1 MIMNWKNVKEKEKI
15 MNKTLE
21 KKIENL
27 ELKKSKE
34 LENRKKIDEKINRLD
49 QQLKVLYDFKKK
61 QERIYQMQQ
70 ELDNQIQEN

>member
-1 MIMNWKNVKEKEKI
+1 

-34 LENRKKIDEKINRLD
+34 LENRQKIDEKISGLD

-61 QERIYQMQQ
+61 QEKIYQMQQ

>member
-1 MIMNWKNVKEKEKI
+1 

-27 ELKKSKE
+27 ESKKSKE
-34 LENRKKIDEKINRLD
+34 LENRQKIDEKINGLD

>member
-1 MIMNWKNVKEKEKI
+1 

-27 ELKKSKE
+27 EIKKSKE
-34 LENRKKIDEKINRLD
+34 LENRQKIDEKINGLD

-70 ELDNQIQEN
+70 ELDSQIQEN

>member
-1 MIMNWKNVKEKEKI
+1 

-27 ELKKSKE
+27 EAKKSKE
-34 LENRKKIDEKINRLD
+34 LENRQKIDEKINGLD
-49 QQLKVLYDFKKK
+49 QQLKVLYDLKKK

>member
-1 MIMNWKNVKEKEKI
+1 

-21 KKIENL
+21 KKIERL
-27 ELKKSKE
+27 ELMKMKE
-34 LENRKKIDEKINRLD
+34 LENRKKVDDRINDLD

-70 ELDNQIQEN
+70 ELDNQISEK

>member
-1 MIMNWKNVKEKEKI
+1 

-21 KKIENL
+21 KKIERL
-27 ELKKSKE
+27 ELMKSKE
-34 LENRKKIDEKINRLD
+34 LENRKKVDEKINDLD

-70 ELDNQIQEN
+70 ELDNQISEK

>member
-1 MIMNWKNVKEKEKI
+1 

-21 KKIENL
+21 KKIERL
-27 ELKKSKE
+27 ELMKSKE
-34 LENRKKIDEKINRLD
+34 LDNRKKVDEKINDLD

-70 ELDNQIQEN
+70 ELDNQISEK

>member
-1 MIMNWKNVKEKEKI
+1 

-27 ELKKSKE
+27 ESKKSKE
-34 LENRKKIDEKINRLD
+34 LENRQKIDDKINGLD

-61 QERIYQMQQ
+61 QEKIYQMQQ

>member
-1 MIMNWKNVKEKEKI
+1 

-34 LENRKKIDEKINRLD
+34 LENRQKIDEKINGLD

>member
-1 MIMNWKNVKEKEKI
+1 

-34 LENRKKIDEKINRLD
+34 LENRQKIDEKISGLD

-61 QERIYQMQQ
+61 QEKIYQMQQ
-70 ELDNQIQEN
+70 ELDNQIQEK

>member
-1 MIMNWKNVKEKEKI
+1 

-34 LENRKKIDEKINRLD
+34 LENRQKIDEKISGLD

-70 ELDNQIQEN
+70 P

>member
-1 MIMNWKNVKEKEKI
+1 

-27 ELKKSKE
+27 DAKKSKE
-34 LENRKKIDEKINRLD
+34 LENRQKIDEKISGLD

-70 ELDNQIQEN
+70 ELDSQIQEN

>member
-1 MIMNWKNVKEKEKI
+1 

-27 ELKKSKE
+27 EVKKSKE
-34 LENRKKIDEKINRLD
+34 LENRQKIDEKINGLD

>member
-1 MIMNWKNVKEKEKI
+1 

-34 LENRKKIDEKINRLD
+34 LENRQKIDEKISGLD

-70 ELDNQIQEN
+70 ELDSQIQEN

>member
-1 MIMNWKNVKEKEKI
+1 

-27 ELKKSKE
+27 EAKKSKE
-34 LENRKKIDEKINRLD
+34 LENRQKIDEKINGLD

-70 ELDNQIQEN
+70 ELDSQIQEN

>member
-1 MIMNWKNVKEKEKI
+1 

>member
-1 MIMNWKNVKEKEKI
+1 MIMNWKSIKEKEKI

-27 ELKKSKE
+27 EIKKSKE
-34 LENRKKIDEKINRLD
+34 LENRQKIDEKINGLD

>member
-1 MIMNWKNVKEKEKI
+1 

-21 KKIENL
+21 NKIKNL
-27 ELKKSKE
+27 EIKKSKE
-34 LENRKKIDEKINRLD
+34 LENRQKIDEKINGLD